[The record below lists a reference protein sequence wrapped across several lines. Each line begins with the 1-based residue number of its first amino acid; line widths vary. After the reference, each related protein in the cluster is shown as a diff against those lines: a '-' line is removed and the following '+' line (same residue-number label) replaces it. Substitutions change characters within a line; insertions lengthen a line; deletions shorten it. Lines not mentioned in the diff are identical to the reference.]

1 MPRPCPKRVRQLKQ
15 HTPNCKTSFPIYFFL
30 RRPSWHLDRSIFHCS
45 LGRRKPSAWYLDGII
60 FHCSLGRRKPAKEK
74 NGQHCFAIWCRTRH
88 VGASTCRFPAPQCS
102 CSSSPIWQTRHAGTS
117 TCHVPAPRCSGSS
130 SPISGE
136 LATLEPSPALAF
148 IKLINA
154 EGWMS
159 KAKC

>member
-74 NGQHCFAIWCRTRH
+74 KLATLFCDLVSNSSCWSLHLPFSSATMLMFQQPNLANSPRWNLHL
-88 VGASTCRFPAPQCS
+88 S
-102 CSSSPIWQTRHAGTS
+102 CSSATMLRFQQPNLWRTGHAGTLTRFS
-117 TCHVPAPRCSGSS
+117 V
-130 SPISGE
+130 
-136 LATLEPSPALAF
+136 
-148 IKLINA
+148 
-154 EGWMS
+154 
-159 KAKC
+159 

>member
-74 NGQHCFAIWCRTRH
+74 KWATLFCDLVSNSSRWSLHLPFSSATMLMFQQPNLANSPRWNLHL
-88 VGASTCRFPAPQCS
+88 S
-102 CSSSPIWQTRHAGTS
+102 CSSATMLRFQQPNLWRTGHAGTLTRFS
-117 TCHVPAPRCSGSS
+117 LYK
-130 SPISGE
+130 IS
-136 LATLEPSPALAF
+136 
-148 IKLINA
+148 
-154 EGWMS
+154 
-159 KAKC
+159 KC